1 MHFPFE
7 HGPTYTIGAL
17 RMFERDLSAARQAD
31 RALSNAWRIPTTPDM
46 KRWGKIREETYPIKL
61 LADHKGYPDEA
72 TFQLRPVAFPGV
84 DADIDARGE
93 QFNLQIT
100 IADPIWGDADARVQ
114 HGGYDNRLLLEA
126 LNRQGF
132 VHGSG
137 NFRRDGD
144 QIVCDEPVKGGSDR
158 ADACRQAL
166 VAALTRKAKPKG
178 QTAARLLIYA
188 RGFTVHIVDEGFAT
202 VAAEAVQKF
211 EQISGQ
217 RVPFDAVYFVEERE
231 FAEA

>member
-7 HGPTYTIGAL
+7 HGLAYTIGAL
-17 RMFERDLSAARQAD
+17 RAFERDLSAARQAD
-31 RALSNAWRIPTTPDM
+31 RVLSRAWRVPSTPEM
-46 KRWGKIREETYPIKL
+46 KRWVKIREETYPIKL

-72 TFQLRPVAFPGV
+72 TFQLRPVAFPSV
-84 DADIDARGE
+84 DADIDAGNK

-100 IADPIWGDADARVQ
+100 IADPIWGDAN
-114 HGGYDNRLLLEA
+114 GGYDNRLLLEA
-126 LNRQGF
+126 LNRQEV

-144 QIVCDEPVKGGSDR
+144 QIVCDEPVRSGNDR
-158 ADACRQAL
+158 AEACRKAL

-178 QTAARLLIYA
+178 QSAARLLIYA
-188 RGFTVHIVDEGFAT
+188 RGFAIHIVDEGFAT
-202 VAAEAVQKF
+202 IAAEAMQEF
-211 EQISGQ
+211 ERISSQ
-217 RVPFDAVYFVEERE
+217 CLPFDAVYFVEERE